1 MVASKAELK
10 CDVKRKQT
18 NKKLKSSS
26 FCYFF
31 LRLCQ
36 TESNWKCGNA
46 RNQQLEMDPMGEETK
61 FLLLRRTNEPP
72 PPTPPA
78 HRQSDRRWCRLWVEA
93 GISATA
99 STPTTPENPT
109 PTPRKS
115 KQSYCHFNIRKKGVF
130 WFDRRYMATPNENS
144 QVPVNFYGSEI
155 NQRNFN
161 YCAWE
166 SETNVWTSRAT
177 PCSYRPAG
185 TQARRHVAP
194 SYLFYCIMHRGLSW
208 LFLSKFGPNS

>member
-1 MVASKAELK
+1 MELK
-10 CDVKRKQT
+10 YDVKQKRA
-18 NKKLKSSS
+18 NRKLKSSS

-31 LRLCQ
+31 CDCAKQ

-61 FLLLRRTNEPP
+61 FLLLRRTNEPTP
-72 PPTPPA
+72 PPPPA
-78 HRQSDRRWCRLWVEA
+78 HRQSDRRSCRLWGEA
-93 GISATA
+93 GVSATA

-130 WFDRRYMATPNENS
+130 WFDRRHIATPNENS
-144 QVPVNFYGSEI
+144 WVSANFYGSEI

-166 SETNVWTSRAT
+166 NETTVWVSRAT
-177 PCSYRPAG
+177 PRSYRSAD
-185 TQARRHVAP
+185 
-194 SYLFYCIMHRGLSW
+194 
-208 LFLSKFGPNS
+208 SKL